1 LTSDVTDLGHGDYL
15 SVLGGEELGRD
26 LDELTRAVNGVIA
39 RRVGAERARLG
50 LSLKALAETSGV
62 PLSTLESLELR
73 RAGCSAIEL
82 WRISLALD
90 VSISALCEP
99 GQDRAPLE
107 ALRRIQAR
115 RATPSRPKQIH

>member
-1 LTSDVTDLGHGDYL
+1 M
-15 SVLGGEELGRD
+15 LGGEELGRD